1 MKVEIFDYKPKIDD
15 QFTHSY
21 LVSNVE
27 DLVEKHRQN
36 NHVAF
41 VSIANSLLF
50 MDGGSD
56 KGYMNAIPEIQKK
69 VQSKLPYRNLKT
81 FNGTGRPYLPIGIAQ
96 MILPEGTYKFISSPS
111 MFLPQKVTNTKN
123 PYHTLRVALYL
134 VNQFNL
140 WCQKHN
146 KTDHLIE
153 TVYTPFIATGWGGI
167 SYEKSYQLMI
177 QAIKESE
184 LESKKNL
191 IENPNYL
198 FDITKN
204 EAFYG
209 VCRNLKK
216 ITAEQPKIYMNTEFG
231 ISVEEVLNNKE

>member
-1 MKVEIFDYKPKIDD
+1 MKVVIFDYKPTID
-15 QFTHSY
+15 QFNHSY

-27 DLVEKHRQN
+27 DLVEKHRQDK
-36 NHVAF
+36 HVAF
-41 VSIANSLLF
+41 ISIANSLLF

-56 KGYMNAIPEIQKK
+56 KGYMNAISDIQKK

-96 MILPEGTYKFISSPS
+96 MILPEKTYKFISSPS
-111 MFLPQKVTNTKN
+111 MFLPQKVTHTKN

-146 KTDHLIE
+146 KLDHQIE

-167 SYEKSYQLMI
+167 SYEKSYELMT
-177 QAIKESE
+177 QAIKESDK
-184 LESKKNL
+184 ESKNDL
-191 IENPNYL
+191 IINPDYL
-198 FDITKN
+198 FDIAKN
-204 EAFYG
+204 EEAFYG

-231 ISVEEVLNNKE
+231 ISIEDVLNHNK